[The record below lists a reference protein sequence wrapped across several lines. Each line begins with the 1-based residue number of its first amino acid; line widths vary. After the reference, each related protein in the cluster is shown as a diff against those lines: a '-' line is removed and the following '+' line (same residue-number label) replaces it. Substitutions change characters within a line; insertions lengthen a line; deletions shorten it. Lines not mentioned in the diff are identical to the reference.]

1 MNEVLVQGLR
11 QDDGFQIVHFDS
23 GDSRGNASRLKF
35 DLVNVGV
42 GFLDLARLIKKILA
56 NRPDIVYI
64 PISKNITPFLRD
76 SLYVVSSW
84 LLGAKVVSTLHGG
97 EFNLSTGNRL
107 KRTLV
112 RFVLKK
118 IHTLSVLGENIKQQ
132 LESRLP
138 VQNLAVLYNGID
150 PIAQVKSKRVK
161 QRNERFHVLFIGN
174 LRESK
179 GIFDVLKAA
188 SLVRQETDRVD
199 FWFAGEWSSDQAEN
213 YALDIIRRGGIEEH
227 IKFWGLI
234 TGEEK
239 VEFFNRGDVLVHPTY
254 YDGQPIVLLEAMS
267 VGLPIISTD
276 VGSIAETVI
285 DNQNG
290 FIIPTGSPDKM
301 AERILLFSRDDKL
314 RRSMSRMSK
323 KIYENRFTRAIFL
336 TNARQI
342 LREVYLEK
350 THKHQN
356 RGVGQIDQ

>member
-11 QDDGFQIVHFDS
+11 QDDSFQIIHFDS

-42 GFLDLARLIKKILA
+42 GFLDLARLIKKILI

-97 EFNLSTGNRL
+97 EFNLNMGNRL
-107 KRTLV
+107 KRGFV
-112 RFVLKK
+112 NFVLRK
-118 IHTLSVLGENIKQQ
+118 IHTLSVLGENIKQE
-132 LESRLP
+132 LESGLP
-138 VQNLAVLYNGID
+138 VQNFAVLYNGID
-150 PIAQVKSKRVK
+150 AIAQVKSKHDK
-161 QRNERFHVLFIGN
+161 PRNERFHVLFIGN

-188 SLVRQETDRVD
+188 SLVLQETDQVD
-199 FWFAGEWSSDQAEN
+199 FWFAGEWPSDHERS

-234 TGEEK
+234 KGEEK
-239 VEFFNRGDVLVHPTY
+239 TEFFKNGDVLVHPTY

-276 VGSIAETVI
+276 VGSIAETVA
-285 DNQNG
+285 DNQSG
-290 FIIPTGSPDKM
+290 FIIPTGSPDEIAKK
-301 AERILLFSRDDKL
+301 ILLLHRNNAL
-314 RRSMSRMSK
+314 RTAMSNMSRE
-323 KIYENRFTRAIFL
+323 IYEDKFTKEVFL
-336 TNARQI
+336 TNAHRVFSEA
-342 LREVYLEK
+342 LCREVK
-350 THKHQN
+350 
-356 RGVGQIDQ
+356 